1 MEDIM
6 QKLEYSDFQLILEH
20 VTAAVAIDMEGNVVY
35 MNEQCAEYLEVNRN
49 DAVGKRI
56 IDIFPETKMMEK
68 LQIEKAEIVFYH
80 TKLGIGI
87 SVEVPIFKHN
97 ERVGLLEYD
106 IAQSS
111 ELLYD
116 FADEYRLF
124 LDEELK
130 HLKRQIRHLRTA
142 KYSIQNIVGSS
153 PMILKLKEQII
164 SAAKTNSTVLITGE
178 TGTGKE
184 LVAHAIH
191 SLGPRKNNDF
201 IRINAAALP
210 ESLAESELFGYEAG
224 SFTGAT
230 KEGKKGKFELAD
242 KGTLFIDE
250 INQMPDPIQ
259 PKLLRA
265 LQEKEIER
273 IGGKSI
279 PIDTRIICA
288 SNKDLAQM
296 VEAGTFRE
304 DLYYRINVVQIHS
317 PALREHL
324 EDLEELTNAIIFEL
338 NGVIG
343 TRISKVEPSV
353 IKMFSDY
360 HWPGNIRELHNVIER
375 AMNYVTGDVLK
386 AEHFE
391 FRKEFSSRFNDIFK
405 MESVDGSGLIE
416 EVKRRA
422 EKEFL
427 VQALKQFDYNVART
441 ANFLCM
447 PRPLLYQKIKRLN
460 IGQ

>member
-1 MEDIM
+1 M
-6 QKLEYSDFQLILEH
+6 QKLEHNDFQLILEH
-20 VTAAVAIDMEGNVVY
+20 VTAAVAIDLEGNIIY
-35 MNEQCAEYLEVNRN
+35 MNEQCAEYLGVNRN
-49 DAVGKRI
+49 EAIGKRI
-56 IDIFPETKMMEK
+56 IDIFPETKMMQK
-68 LQIEKAEIVFYH
+68 LLIDKAEIVFYN

-87 SVEVPIFKHN
+87 SVEVPIFKGN

-106 IAQSS
+106 VAQSS

-116 FADEYRLF
+116 FADEYKHF

-142 KYSIQNIVGSS
+142 KYSIQNIVGNSEV
-153 PMILKLKEQII
+153 ILKLKDQII

-191 SLGPRKNNDF
+191 SLSPRRNNDF

-210 ESLAESELFGYEAG
+210 ETLAESELFGYEAG

-250 INQMPDPIQ
+250 INQMPDLIQ

-265 LQEKEIER
+265 LQEKEIEK

-279 PIDTRIICA
+279 PVDTRIICA
-288 SNKDLAQM
+288 SNKDLEKM
-296 VEAGTFRE
+296 VKAGTFRE

-324 EDLEELTNAIIFEL
+324 DDLEELANAIVFEL
-338 NGVIG
+338 NSVIG
-343 TRISKVEPSV
+343 TRIRKVEPAV
-353 IKMFSDY
+353 IEMFSEY
-360 HWPGNIRELHNVIER
+360 HWPGNIRELHNIIER
-375 AMNYVTGDVLK
+375 AMNYVNEDVLK
-386 AEHFE
+386 VEHFE
-391 FRKEFSSRFNDIFK
+391 FKKEFCNHFNDIFGL
-405 MESVDGSGLIE
+405 ECVDGSNLIE
-416 EVKRRA
+416 EAKRKA
-422 EKEFL
+422 EKEL
-427 VQALKQFDYNVART
+427 IVQALKKFDNNVAKT
-441 ANFLCM
+441 ATFLSM
-447 PRPLLYQKIKRLN
+447 SRPLLYQKMKRLK
-460 IGQ
+460 IEQ